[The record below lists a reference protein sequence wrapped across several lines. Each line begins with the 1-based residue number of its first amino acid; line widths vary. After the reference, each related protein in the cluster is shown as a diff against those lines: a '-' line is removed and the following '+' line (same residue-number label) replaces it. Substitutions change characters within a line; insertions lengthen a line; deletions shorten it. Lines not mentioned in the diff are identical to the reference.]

1 MKSGVKQMDEML
13 FAEKKQAIGKLTAEE
28 QTELIKDFKIEVIFN
43 ELERR
48 ELERLELLKK
58 LDDITAFLGGM
69 AR

>member
-1 MKSGVKQMDEML
+1 MRMDEML
-13 FAEKKQAIGKLTAEE
+13 FAEKKQAIGNLTAEE
-28 QTELIKDFKIEVIFN
+28 QAELIKDFKIEVIFN

-58 LDDITAFLGGM
+58 LDDITAFLGSM

>member
-1 MKSGVKQMDEML
+1 MRMDEML

-28 QTELIKDFKIEVIFN
+28 QAELIKDFKIEVIFN

-58 LDDITAFLGGM
+58 LDDITAFLGSM